1 MENKEEKEGKEE
13 KKLPKY
19 GISEIDFMLYQ
30 IQVDQEEGK
39 KVEDVAI
46 VEMTSFIMMLS
57 FISLLNATVKDEEIG
72 QITAKALI
80 KIQEALSKMEEE
92 TTEPTKET
100 DDLET

>member
-1 MENKEEKEGKEE
+1 MENKEEKEE

-80 KIQEALSKMEEE
+80 KIQEALSKMEKEE
-92 TTEPTKET
+92 TEKEETPKDT

>member
-80 KIQEALSKMEEE
+80 KIQEALSKIE
-92 TTEPTKET
+92 TETPKET
-100 DDLET
+100 NDLET

>member
-1 MENKEEKEGKEE
+1 MENKEEKEE

-80 KIQEALSKMEEE
+80 KIQEALSKMENEEE
-92 TTEPTKET
+92 TPKDT

>member
-1 MENKEEKEGKEE
+1 MENKEEKEE

-80 KIQEALSKMEEE
+80 KIQEALSKMEKEEE
-92 TTEPTKET
+92 TPKDT